1 MPPSIPP
8 ILALDSWSTFFTASL
23 PGATIMSCSISTS
36 PATSGSILT
45 ANRFFCPSILTVTMP
60 PPAEASTLIR
70 AISCASFSCICCA
83 WRIICCMLP
92 GSFTLRLLQVSNF
105 ANFSRGK
112 DFAEALHFGMGQRAA
127 GGLILGDGRRCG
139 PWCGFGRGRPI
150 ADLETDAQR
159 PAEAFAY
166 GLFEAAVA
174 KVERVGFG
182 GQHLQVSAG
191 HGDARV
197 LHRVGQMRQA
207 FFVNLPLQ
215 ALARVARGH
224 RRGRRLGG

>member
-23 PGATIMSCSISTS
+23 QAATIMSCSISTS
-36 PATSGSILT
+36 PATSASILT
-45 ANRFFCPSILTVTMP
+45 ASRFFCPSILTVTMP

-105 ANFSRGK
+105 T
-112 DFAEALHFGMGQRAA
+112 DFARGENLAETLHFGMGQRAA
-127 GGLILGDGRRCG
+127 GGLVLRDGRRGECRRGRRCG
-139 PWCGFGRGRPI
+139 GRP
-150 ADLETDAQR
+150 AFPNLKTDAQR
-159 PAEAFAY
+159 FAETFAH
-166 GLFEAAVA
+166 GLLEAAVA

-182 GQHLQVSAG
+182 GYHLQVGAG
-191 HGDARV
+191 HRNAGVLRSEERRV
-197 LHRVGQMRQA
+197 
-207 FFVNLPLQ
+207 
-215 ALARVARGH
+215 
-224 RRGRRLGG
+224 